1 MLVFSHKTKSA
12 VAGARSVGGLYSQ
25 QSGNLYF
32 EQEGSAVCVLPLPVL
47 HSVLILAK
55 AEAYVKR

>member
-1 MLVFSHKTKSA
+1 MLVLSYKAKSA
-12 VAGARSVGGLYSQ
+12 VAGARFAGQLYSQ

-32 EQEGSAVCVLPLPVL
+32 EQEGSAVRVLPLPVL

-55 AEAYVKR
+55 AEAYVKC